1 MRCLSPLL
9 ILPLVFGLS
18 GAVAHADD
26 ATIQVSTTSNAKDTV
41 PGRVTWSA
49 GPGTFTE
56 HSALTFQGEIHA
68 SERTSVVMNT
78 RFFLLGFGS
87 ATSVSVR
94 PYLTGSADQGLY
106 LQAGADVG
114 TFVHTSVWTQPE
126 YGVDVMVGP
135 HAGVG
140 KKWSTPKGLVI
151 DLNAGVTGY
160 VDVLG
165 DFGDFGDAS
174 PFFLAP
180 KLSVT
185 FGSRGKSRRSL

>member
-1 MRCLSPLL
+1 MRCLSPLF

-49 GPGTFTE
+49 GPGTFSE

-94 PYLTGSADQGLY
+94 PYMTGSADQGLY

-114 TFVHTSVWTQPE
+114 TFVIPSEVVSVI
-126 YGVDVMVGP
+126 VGP

-140 KKWSTPKGLVI
+140 KKWSTPEGLVI
-151 DLNAGVTGY
+151 DVNAGVTGY
-160 VDVLG
+160 AEVLG
-165 DFGDFGDAS
+165 VFSGDS
-174 PFFLAP
+174 RFFLAP

-185 FGSRGKSRRSL
+185 FGSRGKSRRSR